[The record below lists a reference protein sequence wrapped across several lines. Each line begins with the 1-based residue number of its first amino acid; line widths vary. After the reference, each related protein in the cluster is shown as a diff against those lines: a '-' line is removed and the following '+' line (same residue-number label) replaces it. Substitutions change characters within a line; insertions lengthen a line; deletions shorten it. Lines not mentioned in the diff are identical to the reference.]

1 MKSRILGIKFFVI
14 ITIFV
19 LSIRL
24 FSIQIMDTDYQ
35 EIANRNVI
43 EKAIEYPY
51 RGLVFDRNGK
61 LLLYN
66 DPVFDLM
73 ITPKNV
79 DLSDSLLI
87 KKLLFIT
94 QREFDQAYLKAIS
107 FSRHLPSI
115 FYKQLS
121 NEKFAAFQDRMRD
134 LEGFN
139 INSRTTRGYAEIGL
153 ANILG
158 YVGEVTQKQLNM
170 DTTGYYKS
178 GDNIGITGIEKTYE
192 RSIRGLRGVKYR
204 NVDVQGI
211 NMGPFENGAYD
222 TLPQPGENLV
232 LTIDVVLQK
241 YAERL
246 MEGKIGSLVAIDPSS
261 GEILALVSAPSYDP
275 SLLSG
280 RGFSQNFVTI
290 QRDSLKPLF
299 NRPLQAM
306 YPPGSMF
313 KTIQALIA
321 LEQDQVQADE
331 IITVNGKLIGD
342 HAPPGK
348 YDMERAIT
356 KSSNNYFFKIFRRVI
371 QQGELPSPFIDTR
384 MGYNKWRDYVLQFG
398 FGKILNIDLPNERAG
413 FVPSLEFYDKIYGK
427 ERWKFS
433 NIYSLSIGQGELLVT
448 PLQMANLGVILANRG
463 YYFSPH
469 LVRKVGDE
477 SLAFS
482 QKSSIEIDTGHYES
496 ILEGMQA
503 LVSAPGSR
511 AYIPD
516 LVFCGKTSTVENP
529 QGLDHSGF
537 MGFAPRNNPKIAIAV
552 YIENAGWG
560 ARAALSTASLVIEKY
575 LNGSVKKKWLEN
587 YVLKGDF
594 QDAKPE

>member
-280 RGFSQNFVTI
+280 RGFSQNFVTL
-290 QRDSLKPLF
+290 QSDSLKPLF

-313 KTIQALIA
+313 KTIQGLIA
-321 LEQDQVQADE
+321 LEQDKVQADE
-331 IITVNGKLIGD
+331 IVTVNSKLIGD
-342 HAPPGK
+342 HAPLGK

-356 KSSNNYFFKIFRRVI
+356 KSSNNYFFKIFDLKVFKNYAFK
-371 QQGELPSPFIDTR
+371 LNFI
-384 MGYNKWRDYVLQFG
+384 YQIFLICY
-398 FGKILNIDLPNERAG
+398 
-413 FVPSLEFYDKIYGK
+413 
-427 ERWKFS
+427 
-433 NIYSLSIGQGELLVT
+433 
-448 PLQMANLGVILANRG
+448 
-463 YYFSPH
+463 
-469 LVRKVGDE
+469 
-477 SLAFS
+477 
-482 QKSSIEIDTGHYES
+482 
-496 ILEGMQA
+496 
-503 LVSAPGSR
+503 
-511 AYIPD
+511 
-516 LVFCGKTSTVENP
+516 
-529 QGLDHSGF
+529 
-537 MGFAPRNNPKIAIAV
+537 
-552 YIENAGWG
+552 
-560 ARAALSTASLVIEKY
+560 
-575 LNGSVKKKWLEN
+575 
-587 YVLKGDF
+587 
-594 QDAKPE
+594 

>member
-1 MKSRILGIKFFVI
+1 MKSRILGIRIFII

-19 LSIRL
+19 LSVRL
-24 FSIQIMDTDYQ
+24 FSIQMMDTSYQ

-43 EKAIEYPY
+43 QRAIEYPY

-66 DPVFDLM
+66 DPIFDLE

-79 DLSDSLLI
+79 DLSDSILI

-94 QREFDQAYLKAIS
+94 QKEFDQAYLKAKS

-121 NEKFAAFQDRMRD
+121 NEKFAALQDRMID

-139 INSRTTRGYAEIGL
+139 INSRTTRGYAETGL

-158 YVGEVTQKQLNM
+158 YVGEVTRKQLYV

-192 RSIRGLRGVKYR
+192 RAIRGLRGIKYH

-211 NMGPFENGAYD
+211 NMGSFENGAYD
-222 TLPQPGENLV
+222 TLSQPGLNLV
-232 LTIDVVLQK
+232 LTIDVALQK

-246 MEGKIGSLVAIDPSS
+246 MEGKTGSLVAIDPSS

-280 RGFSQNFVTI
+280 REFSQNFATI

-356 KSSNNYFFKIFRRVI
+356 KSSNNYFFKVFRRVI
-371 QQGELPSPFIDTR
+371 QQGEHLSPFIDSR

-398 FGKILNIDLPNERAG
+398 FGKILDIDLPNEKAG

-463 YYFSPH
+463 HYFTPH
-469 LVRKVGDE
+469 LVRKVGAE
-477 SLAFS
+477 SLDFS
-482 QKSSIEIDTGHYES
+482 QKSFIEIDTGHFES
-496 ILEGMQA
+496 ILDGMQA
-503 LVSAPGSR
+503 LVSVPGSR

-516 LVFCGKTSTVENP
+516 LIFCGKTSTVENP

-537 MGFAPRNNPKIAIAV
+537 MGFAPRKDPKIAIAV
-552 YIENAGWG
+552 YVENAGWG

-575 LNGSVKKKWLEN
+575 VNGSVKKKWLEN
-587 YVLKGDF
+587 YVLKGNF
-594 QDAKPE
+594 QDAKPK

>member
-43 EKAIEYPY
+43 EKTIEYPY

-290 QRDSLKPLF
+290 QSDSLKPLF

-313 KTIQALIA
+313 KTIQGLIA
-321 LEQDQVQADE
+321 LEQDKVQADE
-331 IITVNGKLIGD
+331 IITVNSKLIGD
-342 HAPPGK
+342 HAPLGK

-398 FGKILNIDLPNERAG
+398 FGKILDIDLPNERAG

-503 LVSAPGSR
+503 LVSVPGSR

-552 YIENAGWG
+552 YVENAGWG
-560 ARAALSTASLVIEKY
+560 ARAALSTASLAIEKY

>member
-14 ITIFV
+14 ITISV

-43 EKAIEYPY
+43 QKGIEYPY

-94 QREFDQAYLKAIS
+94 QREFDQAYLKARS

-158 YVGEVTQKQLNM
+158 YVGEVTQNQLNR

-222 TLPQPGENLV
+222 TLPQPGQNLV
-232 LTIDVVLQK
+232 LTIDGALQK

-348 YDMERAIT
+348 YDMQRAIT
-356 KSSNNYFFKIFRRVI
+356 KSSNNYFFKVFRRVI
-371 QQGELPSPFIDTR
+371 QQGEHLSPFIDSR

-398 FGKILNIDLPNERAG
+398 FGKILDIDLPNEKAG

-463 YYFSPH
+463 HYFTPH
-469 LVRKVGDE
+469 LVRKVGAENLD
-477 SLAFS
+477 FS
-482 QKSSIEIDTGHYES
+482 QKKSTEIDTEHFES
-496 ILEGMQA
+496 VLNGMQA
-503 LVSAPGSR
+503 LVSVPGSR

-537 MGFAPRNNPKIAIAV
+537 MGFAPREDPKIAIAV
-552 YIENAGWG
+552 YVENAGWG

-575 LNGSVKKKWLEN
+575 LYGSVKKKWLEN